1 MERREICVSYLCT
14 DDVNV
19 FQECDFISE
28 MRPSKVEH
36 VLLEDELEEQK
47 RQNQKKKKELNKA
60 E

>member
-47 RQNQKKKKELNKA
+47 KKTIK
-60 E
+60 